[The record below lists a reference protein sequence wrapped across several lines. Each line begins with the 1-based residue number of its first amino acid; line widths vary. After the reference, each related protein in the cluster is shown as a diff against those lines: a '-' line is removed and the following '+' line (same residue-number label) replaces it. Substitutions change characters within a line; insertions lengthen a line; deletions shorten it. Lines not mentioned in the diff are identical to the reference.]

1 MSSRLFRLMNA
12 PDEPDLFRMEEDGV
26 SEREQNRVIQQYL
39 DFNNNFEKAL
49 DKFKQTKLMKIINM
63 EYMLG
68 KLGTQMEQMKEY
80 EKELGVE
87 SKEETAKENHNS
99 HVWITVSP
107 KPTVS
112 FKDFRKVVEKL
123 TARKLFSK
131 YCYTYEQR
139 GMTLTD
145 CGAGFHVHILA
156 VRNLN
161 YKPNKVITHIKNTV
175 KNICDVER
183 CCRIQI
189 IGEDFAK
196 DKMEYML
203 GEKTGGE
210 DCSEE
215 NKKLKQKMDKVF
227 RDQEKLQKYFGEKII

>member
-1 MSSRLFRLMNA
+1 MNA
-12 PDEPDLFRMEEDGV
+12 PDEPDIIRMEEDGV

-68 KLGTQMEQMKEY
+68 KLGSQMEQMKEY

-87 SKEETAKENHNS
+87 LKEETARDNHNS

-112 FKDFRKVVEKL
+112 FIEFRKVVEKL
-123 TARKLFSK
+123 VKRKLFSK

-139 GMTLTD
+139 GKSD
-145 CGAGFHVHILA
+145 SECGKGFHVHILGK
-156 VRNLN
+156 RNLN
-161 YKPNKVITHIKNTV
+161 YKPNKVITHIKNTL
-175 KNICDVER
+175 KNICEVEK

-203 GEKTGGE
+203 GKKTGGE
-210 DCSEE
+210 DCDAED
-215 NKKLKQKMDKVF
+215 KQLKQQYDIKW
-227 RDQEKLQKYFGEKII
+227 REAEELLEYYGEKII